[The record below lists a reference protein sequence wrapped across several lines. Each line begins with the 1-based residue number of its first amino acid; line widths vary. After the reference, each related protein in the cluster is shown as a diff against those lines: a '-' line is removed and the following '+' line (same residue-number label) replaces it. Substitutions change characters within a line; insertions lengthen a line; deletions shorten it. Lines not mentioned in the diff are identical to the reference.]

1 MKIQIYSLC
10 VPMYMHTCKYNC
22 SCHSYLLCPLLHTAE
37 VESARLATVLQE
49 NAVLKSEL
57 DMMKHKYKNMMEEN
71 RRLRQASVN
80 IVSVVCSRDHSTQEQ
95 LVHGASVQHVM
106 YHCVNTC
113 GITRMKYMYGIK
125 WGSVVV
131 VVVDIIVFRVFS
143 DTVSDSNHLLCRCCW
158 FLILSLLSSS
168 FLLFS
173 GLDSK
178 IPS

>member
-1 MKIQIYSLC
+1 
-10 VPMYMHTCKYNC
+10 
-22 SCHSYLLCPLLHTAE
+22 
-37 VESARLATVLQE
+37 
-49 NAVLKSEL
+49 
-57 DMMKHKYKNMMEEN
+57 
-71 RRLRQASVN
+71 
-80 IVSVVCSRDHSTQEQ
+80 
-95 LVHGASVQHVM
+95 M

-143 DTVSDSNHLLCRCCW
+143 DTVSDSNHLLCRCFW